1 MHVGSKGSSRLVCA
15 CLYVY
20 VCIRGVLKAQSVATR
35 VYPYRGGQRNEHQ
48 SKHTIPSSR
57 KEKNSRSARSRSR
70 VESLA
75 FRELSTLHLS
85 LAHERTATDPAKEK

>member
-1 MHVGSKGSSRLVCA
+1 MCVCMRMYTRRTRGAERRDAGLPLSRRA
-15 CLYVY
+15 EE
-20 VCIRGVLKAQSVATR
+20 RASVEA
-35 VYPYRGGQRNEHQ
+35 HDL
-48 SKHTIPSSR
+48 PSSR